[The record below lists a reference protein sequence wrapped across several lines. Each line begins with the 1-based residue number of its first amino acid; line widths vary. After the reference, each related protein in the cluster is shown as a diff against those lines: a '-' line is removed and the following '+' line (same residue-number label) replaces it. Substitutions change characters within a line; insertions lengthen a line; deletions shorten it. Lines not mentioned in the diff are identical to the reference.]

1 MIESAIAA
9 PVAIA
14 DTSGLLAF
22 FDQSEPEHKGCRAAM
37 ATLSHAVISPMVLA
51 ELDYL
56 LTTGISA
63 DAAEQALDYVI
74 GQSAIERFE
83 VPDIGPELA
92 AAQVVMR
99 RHSEIGLT
107 DAMNVALAATF
118 RTNVILTLDRKHFR
132 ALRPLF
138 GEKYFRLLPDDL

>member
-1 MIESAIAA
+1 MPA

-14 DTSGLLAF
+14 DTSGLLAY
-22 FDQSEPEHKGCRAAM
+22 FDRSEPEHARCRAAM
-37 ATLSHAVISPMVLA
+37 ASLSHAVVSPMVLA

-63 DAAEQALDYVI
+63 TAAEQALDYML
-74 GQSAIERFE
+74 GQIAIRRFE
-83 VPDIGPELA
+83 VPDVGPELA
-92 AAQVVMR
+92 AAQVIMR

-118 RTNVILTLDRKHFR
+118 RTNAILTLDRKHFR
-132 ALRPLF
+132 ALRPIG